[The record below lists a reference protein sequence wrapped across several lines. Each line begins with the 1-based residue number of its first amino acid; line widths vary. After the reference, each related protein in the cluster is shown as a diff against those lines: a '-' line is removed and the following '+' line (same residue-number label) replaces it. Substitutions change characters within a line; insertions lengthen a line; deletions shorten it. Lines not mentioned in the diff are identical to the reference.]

1 MLNDILAVSGQSG
14 LFKLIGKNS
23 NSIIVES
30 LETGKR
36 IPVYQTT
43 KVSTLGDIAIFTTE
57 TEVPLVDVFE
67 KISKI
72 ENKAACSVGKNASND
87 EVKEYFEDILPN
99 YDKERVYV
107 SDMKKV
113 LAWYTI
119 LQAKAMLDFE
129 KKEEPAVEGAEQEK
143 PDASATSTS
152 STASA
157 TTKKPAVK
165 TKQTVA
171 KTPKMTKT
179 AAPKVTQKSM
189 PRKAQ

>member
-1 MLNDILAVSGQSG
+1 MLNEILAVSGQSG
-14 LFKLIGKNS
+14 LFKLIAKNA

-43 KVSTLGDIAIFTTE
+43 KVSTLSDIAIFTTE

-87 EVKEYFEDILPN
+87 EVKEYFEDILPD
-99 YDKERVYV
+99 YDKSRVYV

-113 LAWYTI
+113 LSWYTI
-119 LQAKAMLDFE
+119 LQSKDMLDFE
-129 KKEEPAVEGAEQEK
+129 KKE
-143 PDASATSTS
+143 DASTDAATADASTASTS
-152 STASA
+152 SATAA
-157 TTKKPAVK
+157 TKKPAVAK
-165 TKQTVA
+165 PKQTVA
-171 KTPKMTKT
+171 KAPKMTKT

>member
-1 MLNDILAVSGQSG
+1 MLNDILAVSGHSG
-14 LFKLIGKNS
+14 LFKLIAKNS

-30 LETGKR
+30 LETAKR

-43 KVSTLGDIAIFTTE
+43 KVSTLGDIAIFTTD
-57 TEVPLVDVFE
+57 TEVPLIEVFE

-72 ENKAACSVGKNASND
+72 ENKAACSIGKGASND
-87 EVKEYFEDILPN
+87 EIKEYFEDVLPT

-113 LAWYTI
+113 LSWYTI
-119 LQAKAMLDFE
+119 LQAKNMLDFE
-129 KKEEPAVEGAEQEK
+129 KKEEEAPKDA
-143 PDASATSTS
+143 DASAS
-152 STASA
+152 STTAAKTPKKTA
-157 TTKKPAVK
+157 TN

-171 KTPKMTKT
+171 KAPKMTKT

>member
-14 LFKLIGKNS
+14 LFKLIAKNA

-36 IPVYQTT
+36 FPVYQTT
-43 KVSTLGDIAIFTTE
+43 KVSTLGDIAIFTID
-57 TEVPLVDVFE
+57 TEVPLTDVFE

-72 ENKAACSVGKNASND
+72 ENKAACSIGKGASND
-87 EVKEYFEDILPN
+87 EVKEYFEDVLPN

-113 LAWYTI
+113 LSWYTI
-119 LQAKAMLDFE
+119 LQGKEMLDFE
-129 KKEEPAVEGAEQEK
+129 KKEEVAAENTEQVKAETKAKVAAK
-143 PDASATSTS
+143 P
-152 STASA
+152 
-157 TTKKPAVK
+157 
-165 TKQTVA
+165 KQTVTKA
-171 KTPKMTKT
+171 PKMTKT

>member
-1 MLNDILAVSGQSG
+1 MLKDILAVSGHSG
-14 LFKLIGKNS
+14 LFKLIGKN
-23 NSIIVES
+23 NQSIIVES

-129 KKEEPAVEGAEQEK
+129 KEETASETQEQVK
-143 PDASATSTS
+143 PETSTGS
-152 STASA
+152 VTANA
-157 TTKKPAVK
+157 ATKKPVAK
-165 TKQTVA
+165 AKQTVA
-171 KTPKMTKT
+171 KAPKMTKT

>member
-14 LFKLIGKNS
+14 LFKLIAKNS

-36 IPVYQTT
+36 LPVYQTT
-43 KVSTLGDIAIFTTE
+43 KVSTLSDIAIFTTE

-72 ENKAACSVGKNASND
+72 ENKAVCSVGKGASND
-87 EVKEYFEDILPN
+87 EIKEYFEDVLPT

-113 LAWYTI
+113 LSWYTI
-119 LQAKAMLDFE
+119 LQTKNMLDFE
-129 KKEEPAVEGAEQEK
+129 KKEEAPTEAA
-143 PDASATSTS
+143 DASTTATV
-152 STASA
+152 ANA
-157 TTKKPAVK
+157 PKKAAAK
-165 TKQTVA
+165 AKQTVA

>member
-1 MLNDILAVSGQSG
+1 MLNEILAVSGQSG
-14 LFKLIGKNS
+14 LFKLIAKNS

-43 KVSTLGDIAIFTTE
+43 KVSTLGDIAIFTAE
-57 TEVPLVDVFE
+57 AEVPLIDVFE

-72 ENKAACSVGKNASND
+72 ENKGACSVGKGASND
-87 EVKEYFEDILPN
+87 EVKEYFEDVLPT

-113 LAWYTI
+113 LSWYTI
-119 LQAKAMLDFE
+119 LQSKDMLDFE
-129 KKEEPAVEGAEQEK
+129 KKEEETAATEGAEQAAK
-143 PDASATSTS
+143 PEVKA
-152 STASA
+152 
-157 TTKKPAVK
+157 KPAAK
-165 TKQTVA
+165 PKQTVA
-171 KTPKMTKT
+171 KAPKMTKT

>member
-14 LFKLIGKNS
+14 LFKLIGKNP

-36 IPVYQTT
+36 IPVYQST
-43 KVSTLGDIAIFTTE
+43 KVSTLSDIAIFTTE

-72 ENKAACSVGKNASND
+72 ENKGACSIAKNASAA
-87 EVKEYFEDILPN
+87 EIKEYFEDVLPT

-113 LAWYTI
+113 LSWYTI
-119 LQAKAMLDFE
+119 LQGKNLLDFE
-129 KKEEPAVEGAEQEK
+129 KKAEETA
-143 PDASATSTS
+143 ASEESTE
-152 STASA
+152 TA
-157 TTKKPAVK
+157 KVK
-165 TKQTVA
+165 TPAKA
-171 KTPKMTKT
+171 KTATPKAKTSAAPKMTKT
-179 AAPKVTQKSM
+179 VAPKVKQNTM

>member
-14 LFKLIGKNS
+14 LFKLIAKNS

-30 LETGKR
+30 LETAKR
-36 IPVYQTT
+36 MPVYQTT

-72 ENKAACSVGKNASND
+72 ENKAACSIGKGASND
-87 EVKEYFEDILPN
+87 EIKEYFEDVLPT

-113 LAWYTI
+113 LSWYTI
-119 LQAKAMLDFE
+119 LQAKNMLDFE
-129 KKEEPAVEGAEQEK
+129 KKAEE
-143 PDASATSTS
+143 
-152 STASA
+152 A
-157 TTKKPAVK
+157 TTESSDDSKTTAPKTPKKTATN

-171 KTPKMTKT
+171 KAPKMTKT